1 MKKWFTKQRW
11 FTKES
16 KKDFYL
22 LYTLAFAVIS
32 LFLYSCFYLNGKSM
46 VWSHDGVPQ
55 HVNSLAYYGRYL
67 REILHTLFVEHR
79 LSIPMWDMHIG
90 YGSDILTTLH
100 YYVIGDPLTLLSVFV
115 PAEKTEL
122 LYQVLIFLRIYL
134 AGIAFSAYCFYHKN
148 PKQATFLGT
157 LMYIFAGWTIYAA
170 MKHPYFANPMI
181 YLPLILIGIDKVYKK
196 EKPHLFIL
204 STVAA
209 AMSNFYFFYMLCIFM
224 FLYAAFRY
232 FALFE
237 KRSVKDVFRWFGRFL
252 GYFLVAVLIA
262 SVVFLPVIMTLF
274 GTGRFQAENYVPL
287 LYDRIYYEKY
297 LGCLIGENMI
307 QWGVAGFSAVSMA
320 GVFVIF
326 SRKKKYTELK
336 LGFLLL
342 NLFLLI
348 PFAGHVLNGFS
359 YVSNRWIWAY
369 GMLIAYMFVKAYP
382 MLFTLTVREKK
393 RIFLM
398 LLVYCGLALGFETAR
413 TQRNMTAV
421 LILALSVF
429 TVVSFGNIFMQGKYL
444 CSMLVF
450 FLVASIVANI
460 SYQYSYEKNYLSEFS
475 DSGKALEKLESGA
488 DKAVLAT
495 EDTSVYRYDQ
505 YGSLPYDN
513 TSMQMGT
520 NSTAYYFSVA
530 NGSISRFFNEMYLNT
545 PWEQHYENLDS
556 RTILDRLAAVK
567 YFVMYNDGY
576 GYLPYGYNQEKGTF
590 KKGARE
596 YRAYE
601 NENALP
607 LGYTYDTYIS
617 RDDYEKMSVTQKQQ
631 ALLQGVVLEE
641 SSLPGTQVKFDEQ
654 EMDYRLQAG
663 EGCYIKDG
671 RIVVTQ
677 ADAEVKVIFR
687 GLEDSETYLIAENLD
702 YEGLSPRELVS
713 SEEWEKMTPYQRNS
727 LLFQDSQWR
736 YWKESKEAALTVS
749 AELVEKEM
757 KIFTNKYNAY
767 SGKHNFLCN
776 LGYWKTGRRTMTLTF
791 ENTGIYSYDKL
802 KVVCQPMKNIE
813 QSTSALGEEVLR
825 DVRMDTNEIQG
836 TITVSAPK
844 ALLLAVPYSE
854 GFKAYVDG
862 EETELKQ
869 ANTMYM
875 ALELAEGSHEIR
887 LVYCTPYLKLGG
899 ALSALGILLYV
910 LLAVKRKGDK
920 AGRAGTQKVKKA

>member
-1 MKKWFTKQRW
+1 MKKW

-16 KKDFYL
+16 KKDFCL
-22 LYTLAFAVIS
+22 LYTLAFIVLS
-32 LFLYSCFYLNGKSM
+32 LFLYSFFCLNGKSM

-134 AGIAFSAYCFYHKN
+134 AGAAFSAYCFYHKN
-148 PKQATFLGT
+148 PKQAVFLGT

-181 YLPLILIGIDKVYKK
+181 YLPLILMGIDKVYKK
-196 EKPHLFIL
+196 EKPHLFIW
-204 STVAA
+204 STVLA
-209 AMSNFYFFYMLCIFM
+209 AMSNFYFFYMLCILM

-232 FALFE
+232 FSLFE
-237 KRSVKDVFRWFGRFL
+237 RRSAKDVLCWFGRFL
-252 GYFLVAVLIA
+252 GYYLTAVMIA
-262 SVVFLPVIMTLF
+262 SVIFLPVIMTLF
-274 GTGRFQAENYVPL
+274 GTERFQADNYVPL
-287 LYDRIYYEKY
+287 FYDRIYYQKY

-326 SRKKKYTELK
+326 SRRKKYTELK
-336 LGFLLL
+336 AAFLML

-369 GMLIAYMFVKAYP
+369 GMLTAYMFVKAYP
-382 MLFTLTVREKK
+382 LLFTLTVREKK

-398 LLVYCGLALGFETAR
+398 LLGYCVLALGSEAAR

-421 LILALSVF
+421 VILVLSVL
-429 TVVSFGNIFMQGKYL
+429 TVVSFGNIFLQGKYL
-444 CSMLVF
+444 CAMLAA
-450 FLVASIVANI
+450 FLVVSIMANI

-495 EDTSVYRYDQ
+495 GDDSVYRYDQ

-567 YFVMYNDGY
+567 YFVIYNDGY
-576 GYLPYGYNQEKGTF
+576 GYLPYGYNQEKSSL
-590 KKGARE
+590 KKGSRE

-607 LGYTYDTYIS
+607 LGYTYDSYIP
-617 RDDYEKMSVTQKQQ
+617 REEYEAMSVTEKQQ

-641 SSLPGTQVKFDEQ
+641 SSLPAARAEFDDQ
-654 EMDYRLQAG
+654 EMEYRLQAG
-663 EGCYIKDG
+663 EGCYIEDNK
-671 RIVVTQ
+671 IVVTQ
-677 ADAEVKVIFR
+677 ENAEVKVIFR
-687 GLEDSETYLIAENLD
+687 SLEDSETYLIAENLD

-713 SEEWEKMTPYQRNS
+713 GEAWEKMTPYQQNS
-727 LLFQDSQWR
+727 LRYQDSQWR
-736 YWKESKEAALTVS
+736 YWKESKEAAFTVS

-767 SGKHNFLCN
+767 SGKHDFLCN

-791 ENTGIYSYDKL
+791 DNTGIYSYDAL
-802 KVVCQPMKNIE
+802 RVVCQPMRGVE
-813 QSTSALGEEVLR
+813 QRTKALGREALR
-825 DVRMDTNEIQG
+825 DVRVDSNEISG
-836 TITVSAPK
+836 NITVSGPK
-844 ALLLAVPYSE
+844 ALLLAIPYSE
-854 GFKAYVDG
+854 GFRAYVDG
-862 EETELKQ
+862 EKTELKQ

-875 ALELAEGSHEIR
+875 ALELTEGSHEIR

-899 ALSALGILLYV
+899 ILSVLGLLLY
-910 LLAVKRKGDK
+910 LLVIFVTGQR
-920 AGRAGTQKVKKA
+920 QKKQKKL